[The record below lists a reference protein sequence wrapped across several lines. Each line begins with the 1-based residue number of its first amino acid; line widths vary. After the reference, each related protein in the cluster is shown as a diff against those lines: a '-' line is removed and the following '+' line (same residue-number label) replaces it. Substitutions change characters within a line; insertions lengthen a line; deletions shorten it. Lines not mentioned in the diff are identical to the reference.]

1 MATIPDKNFREA
13 LSAEGWI
20 VLGEEDNSQCE
31 ILEKGLKETIL
42 DLDGTSWSNYGIESI
57 EGIEQFPQIEVLRLA
72 YNKRKHSANPVFPP
86 LKVLLSFA

>member
-31 ILEKGLKETIL
+31 ILEKGLKKKTLIETAPV
-42 DLDGTSWSNYGIESI
+42 GATT
-57 EGIEQFPQIEVLRLA
+57 VL
-72 YNKRKHSANPVFPP
+72 NQ
-86 LKVLLSFA
+86 LKE

>member
-13 LSAEGWI
+13 LSVKIRI

-42 DLDGTSWSNYGIESI
+42 DLDGEL
-57 EGIEQFPQIEVLRLA
+57 EQLR
-72 YNKRKHSANPVFPP
+72 Y
-86 LKVLLSFA
+86 